1 MVSDYFSTIEQ
12 LLVGLD
18 CVEITNV
25 VHKGGQI
32 HIYVSMKQCLQ
43 VCPCCGETSN
53 RIHDYRQQLVHDV
66 PSFGESTILHIKKRR
81 YTCEACGKN
90 FVEDIPFLSK
100 YLRMTS
106 RLSLYIIAQLSKF
119 RTMSDVS
126 KETGVSE
133 RTVAR
138 IFDYVVFLRKDLPM
152 VMGIDEFKGNSG
164 GEKFQCIVTDLDSRT
179 VFDILPNRNLEDL
192 ITYFSSFS
200 SRSKVK
206 IIVMD
211 MSSLFKSL
219 AKSTFPHA
227 QIVADRFHYMRLV
240 DFAFERVRKSE
251 QQLFESQRR
260 KYFKRSKRIL
270 MKRREALTSDQ
281 AIQVKNMLTLSD
293 RLRRAYVIRQEFFKF
308 LDCKERN
315 SAAKEL
321 GRWMMFAAHY
331 DIQEFMDLAVTFSN
345 WRVEILNSFS
355 YPYSNGFTEGYNNK
369 IKVIKRIG
377 FGLPNFE
384 RFRKRI
390 LHISN
395 DTNNRF
401 KKH

>member
-25 VHKGGQI
+25 IHKDGRL
-32 HIYVSMKQCLQ
+32 HIYVSMKQCVQ
-43 VCPCCGETSN
+43 VCPRCGEMSK
-53 RIHDYRQQLVHDV
+53 RIHDYREQLVHDI
-66 PSFGESTILHIKKRR
+66 PSFGQITILHIKKRR
-81 YTCEACGKN
+81 YTCEVCSKHFA
-90 FVEDIPFLSK
+90 EDIPFLSK

-106 RLSLYIIAQLSKF
+106 RLSFYIIAQLSQL
-119 RTMSDVS
+119 RSMSDVS

-138 IFDYVVFLRKDLPM
+138 IFDYVTFRRKDLPG

-164 GEKFQCIVTDLDSRT
+164 GEKFQCIVTDLHART

-192 ITYFSSFS
+192 IAYFSSFS
-200 SRSKVK
+200 SRSNVK

-227 QIVADRFHYMRLV
+227 QIVADRFHYVRLV

-270 MKRREALTSDQ
+270 MKRRETLNPDQ
-281 AIQVKNMLTLSD
+281 AIQVKNMLVVSD

-377 FGLPNFE
+377 FGSPNFE
-384 RFRKRI
+384 RFRRRI

-395 DTNNRF
+395 DGKNHS